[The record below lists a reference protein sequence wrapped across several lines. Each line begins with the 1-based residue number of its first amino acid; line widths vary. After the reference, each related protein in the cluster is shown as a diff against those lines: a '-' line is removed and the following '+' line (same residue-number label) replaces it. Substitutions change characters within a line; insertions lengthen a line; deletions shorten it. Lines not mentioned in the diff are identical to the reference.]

1 VEIDINGSEG
11 APAQQCAGATRQ
23 SETSFR
29 EKKTYLRRS
38 GRVLRSKSPEMVR
51 QEIWAL
57 LLTHYAVRKLM
68 CRAADEAG
76 YDPDRLSFTRSLR
89 VIRRQVTDQAD
100 FFSLNGGTKHFTRL
114 SPRCLKS

>member
-1 VEIDINGSEG
+1 
-11 APAQQCAGATRQ
+11 
-23 SETSFR
+23 
-29 EKKTYLRRS
+29 
-38 GRVLRSKSPEMVR
+38 MVR

-100 FFSLNGGTKHFTRL
+100 F
-114 SPRCLKS
+114 SP